1 MAKRKRGAPIDDLPL
16 QEQYRVLAQ
25 RADKRL
31 ERLEKYAKREGYAD
45 ILKGA
50 YARAMRDIE
59 VWKGAGK
66 RRFGMEKISDPEELQ
81 AKINDIKAF
90 LRSDTSSLQPGLDT
104 RGYAVSVYE
113 KMANTFN
120 SNYGSNLSWKE
131 IGSYYESAKAKRIQA
146 QLKASKTIAIALG
159 EFKRLNK
166 KNPDKTI
173 KEWKKEIKENGNQIL
188 SDDKVVARMMERII
202 KMGISPRK
210 LFNEV

>member
-1 MAKRKRGAPIDDLPL
+1 MAKRKRGAPIDDLPIE
-16 QEQYRVLAQ
+16 EQYRVLAQ

-31 ERLEKYAKREGYAD
+31 ERLEKYSNKPGYED

-50 YARAMRDIE
+50 YSRAMRDIE

-66 RRFGMEKISDPEELQ
+66 KRFGMEKISDPEELQ

-90 LRSDTSSLQPGLDT
+90 LRSDTSSLKPGLDT
-104 RGYAVSVYE
+104 RGYAISVYE

-131 IGSYYESAKAKRIQA
+131 IGSYYQSAKAKRIQE

-159 EFKRLNK
+159 EFKRLNR

-173 KEWKKEIKENGNQIL
+173 KEWKKDIKENGNQIL
-188 SDDKVVARMMERII
+188 SDDKAVARMMERII

>member
-1 MAKRKRGAPIDDLPL
+1 MAKRKRGAPIDDLPI
-16 QEQYRVLAQ
+16 QEQYRILVQ

-31 ERLEKYAKREGYAD
+31 ERLEKYAKREKYSD

-50 YARAMRDIE
+50 YARAIRDIE
-59 VWKGAGK
+59 VWNGAGK
-66 RRFGMEKISDPEELQ
+66 KRFGMKKISDPEELQ

-104 RGYAVSVYE
+104 RGYAISVYE
-113 KMANTFN
+113 KMAETFN
-120 SNYGSNLSWKE
+120 TNFGADLEWKE
-131 IGSYYESAKAKRIQA
+131 IGAYYESSKAKRIQA
-146 QLKASKTIAIALG
+146 QLKSSKTIAIALG

-166 KNPDKTI
+166 KNPNKTI

-188 SDDKVVARMMERII
+188 SDDKAVARMMERII

>member
-31 ERLEKYAKREGYAD
+31 ERLEKYAKREKYAD

-59 VWKGAGK
+59 VWNGAGK
-66 RRFGMEKISDPEELQ
+66 KRFGMRKISDPEELQ

-90 LRSDTSSLQPGLDT
+90 LRADTSSLQPGLDT
-104 RGYAVSVYE
+104 RGYAISVYE
-113 KMANTFN
+113 KMAETFN
-120 SNYGSNLSWKE
+120 TNFGADLEWKE
-131 IGSYYESAKAKRIQA
+131 IGAYYESAKAKRIQA

-166 KNPDKTI
+166 KNPNKTI

>member
-1 MAKRKRGAPIDDLPL
+1 MAKRKRGESIDQLTL
-16 QEQYRVLAQ
+16 EEQYKVLAM

-31 ERLEKYAKREGYAD
+31 ERLEKYAKRPGNEE

-59 VWKGAGK
+59 VWKGKGK
-66 RRFGMEKISDPEELQ
+66 KRFGYNKIEDKEELQ
-81 AKINDIKAF
+81 KKINDIRAF
-90 LRSDTSSLQPGLDT
+90 LRADTSSLKPGLET
-104 RGYAVSVYE
+104 KGYAISVYE

-120 SNYGSNLSWKE
+120 QNYGSNLSWKE
-131 IGSYYESAKAKRIQA
+131 IGSYYESAKAKRIQE

-166 KNPDKTI
+166 KNPNKTI
-173 KEWKKEIKENGNQIL
+173 KEWVKDIKQQGNHIL
-188 SDDKVVARMMERII
+188 SDDETTAHVMERII

-210 LFNEV
+210 LF

>member
-16 QEQYRVLAQ
+16 QEQYRVLSQ

-50 YARAMRDIE
+50 YSRAMRDIE
-59 VWKGAGK
+59 VWKGKGK
-66 RRFGMEKISDPEELQ
+66 KRFGMEKISDPEELQ

-104 RGYAVSVYE
+104 RGYAISVYE

-166 KNPDKTI
+166 KNPNRTI